1 MSVGVI
7 DAGTFKGETEME
19 ALKLK
24 GEADLARYVEFA
36 RTRMG
41 WAADCDH
48 ALGTEAVAELE
59 RLCREVSLRFPR
71 SVFFAGKLIFRH
83 EGWWQRLLHNETAH
97 AVQRRLEFDGLTMV
111 ILPVRMLK

>member
-1 MSVGVI
+1 VI
-7 DAGTFKGETEME
+7 DAGTFKGESEMV
-19 ALKLK
+19 ALTRKI
-24 GEADLARYVEFA
+24 ESDLASYVEFA

-41 WAADCDH
+41 WAADADQ

-71 SVFFAGKLIFRH
+71 SVFFAGKLIFRQ

-111 ILPVRMLK
+111 VLPIRMLR